1 MRQLLLAGVFGS
13 VIGLLASTVAA
24 QSQQPEYREVR
35 IAAGAFSRGEPLPG
49 WADPVP
55 LPAADRT
62 KPIVVRLADT
72 HFLVGG
78 AHAVFVNRAIQ
89 VNEASALGHVG
100 QQYIGFVPDY
110 QKLKLHA
117 LRVLRG
123 EQAIDKTHSVDL
135 RFLQRETGLEQGA
148 YSGIVT
154 AAFLVDDVRVG
165 DTVQLMYSVEGENPV
180 FGGRYSTF
188 TSWDE
193 EIPVKLRRVTLSHP
207 RGRAI
212 RWKMLG
218 DRALAAVE
226 PETTD
231 SGDLRR
237 LRFIGRDLA
246 AIESEPQLPHSYEAY
261 RTLQFSEYRDWSE
274 VASWALPLFR
284 PAASFPADG
293 AALLERLRALPS
305 REARI
310 SGALQWVQSEI
321 RYFSVSLGQ
330 SSHRPHD
337 PDIVLQ
343 RRYGDCKDKS
353 LLLVSLLQQLGIEA
367 RPALV
372 HASMK
377 SGPGKMLPTPLAFD
391 HVVVQ
396 VDEGDRFFLD
406 PTRLGQRGRL
416 SRMGQP
422 LHGAEVLVV
431 APGSAGL
438 ARIEAPNIRELV
450 RSDIEERIRVEQ
462 LSGEGSVEIRRVYN
476 GAQAEAL
483 RVLLTQFTAEQRK
496 KFALRGFERRYQNA
510 TLVDEPQVN
519 DDAEQNS
526 IVVLTRLKSGKVSF
540 SAAERWLVPITAPN
554 FNGAFPMPAELSRS
568 MPLGVP
574 THPYEARYTLEV
586 LWPEKVSAL
595 RDPFSERIDNA
606 YFSFRNRA
614 SFRGN
619 RARYELSLGT
629 RSDSIEPSAVKEAF
643 EDIRRVGGAASG
655 SIFLARAEVREVV
668 RFSRGSLADSIRER
682 LQQALERTSKTI
694 GAGRLTGADL
704 AEALCTRS
712 ETLAELGRTAEALRD
727 GNEAVRAA
735 PSEPRALACR
745 GNAHWHAAQ
754 FAQAVADYSKA
765 LALGESDF
773 QSFYRRG
780 LARFYLGKLDE
791 AADDFRK
798 AVQTGNGDALYAELW
813 LAWTLKRLG
822 QALPAELTERAR
834 ADARAA
840 WPRPALA
847 MLAGALSAEQMLQE
861 LERLSG
867 DERDIAFTEAWFY
880 VGQNHLA
887 EKRSQAARD
896 AFVKARE
903 KGVVVYIEHTAAGFE
918 LRQLE
923 NAASSAS
930 TAPRA
935 AADQR

>member
-1 MRQLLLAGVFGS
+1 
-13 VIGLLASTVAA
+13 
-24 QSQQPEYREVR
+24 
-35 IAAGAFSRGEPLPG
+35 
-49 WADPVP
+49 
-55 LPAADRT
+55 
-62 KPIVVRLADT
+62 
-72 HFLVGG
+72 
-78 AHAVFVNRAIQ
+78 
-89 VNEASALGHVG
+89 
-100 QQYIGFVPDY
+100 
-110 QKLKLHA
+110 
-117 LRVLRG
+117 
-123 EQAIDKTHSVDL
+123 
-135 RFLQRETGLEQGA
+135 
-148 YSGIVT
+148 
-154 AAFLVDDVRVG
+154 
-165 DTVQLMYSVEGENPV
+165 
-180 FGGRYSTF
+180 
-188 TSWDE
+188 
-193 EIPVKLRRVTLSHP
+193 
-207 RGRAI
+207 
-212 RWKMLG
+212 
-218 DRALAAVE
+218 
-226 PETTD
+226 
-231 SGDLRR
+231 
-237 LRFIGRDLA
+237 
-246 AIESEPQLPHSYEAY
+246 
-261 RTLQFSEYRDWSE
+261 
-274 VASWALPLFR
+274 
-284 PAASFPADG
+284 
-293 AALLERLRALPS
+293 
-305 REARI
+305 
-310 SGALQWVQSEI
+310 
-321 RYFSVSLGQ
+321 
-330 SSHRPHD
+330 
-337 PDIVLQ
+337 
-343 RRYGDCKDKS
+343 
-353 LLLVSLLQQLGIEA
+353 
-367 RPALV
+367 
-372 HASMK
+372 
-377 SGPGKMLPTPLAFD
+377 
-391 HVVVQ
+391 
-396 VDEGDRFFLD
+396 
-406 PTRLGQRGRL
+406 
-416 SRMGQP
+416 
-422 LHGAEVLVV
+422 
-431 APGSAGL
+431 
-438 ARIEAPNIRELV
+438 
-450 RSDIEERIRVEQ
+450 
-462 LSGEGSVEIRRVYN
+462 
-476 GAQAEAL
+476 
-483 RVLLTQFTAEQRK
+483 
-496 KFALRGFERRYQNA
+496 
-510 TLVDEPQVN
+510 
-519 DDAEQNS
+519 
-526 IVVLTRLKSGKVSF
+526 
-540 SAAERWLVPITAPN
+540 
-554 FNGAFPMPAELSRS
+554 MPAELSRS